1 MLIHYTGAVHMI
13 TADTLKTLTTFTA
26 AALTRAVQDA
36 GYKGPEFTSCKFLGM
51 TNGGEFCY
59 MVVFQVEGG
68 TDSTKVF
75 LSYDPTEG
83 RVSADYQLTAW

>member
-1 MLIHYTGAVHMI
+1 MI

-36 GYKGPEFTSCKFLGM
+36 GYKGDSFTGAKFLGM
-51 TNGGEFCY
+51 TNGGQFCY
-59 MVVFQVEGG
+59 SVTRKAEEG